1 MYQKVSITTSVKNED
16 MYATFKVLV
25 NEGYLKVTNNS
36 FAKNKNIQLADSKDK
51 TGKVKDV
58 TDNSSDKTDAEL
70 LESLK
75 LLKKVQR

>member
-51 TGKVKDV
+51 TGK
-58 TDNSSDKTDAEL
+58 SG
-70 LESLK
+70 
-75 LLKKVQR
+75 RCY

>member
-1 MYQKVSITTSVKNED
+1 MYQKVSITSSVKNED

-51 TGKVKDV
+51 TGKVEDV
-58 TDNSSDKTDAEL
+58 TDNSSDRTDARIA
-70 LESLK
+70 LK
-75 LLKKVQR
+75 VLNC

>member
-51 TGKVKDV
+51 TGKVEDV
-58 TDNSSDKTDAEL
+58 TDNSSGKTDAEL